1 MARSGNEKITV
12 RSERTGDTTEGKD
25 CGLTKGERRV
35 TRVAFNEYQHLEIRY
50 DGILLTTPKEKAQCD
65 IEQEN
70 LEVRND
76 ITGNG
81 CRKYVYDRYPH

>member
-25 CGLTKGERRV
+25 CGSTKGERRV
-35 TRVAFNEYQHLEIRY
+35 IRVALNEYQYLEMRY
-50 DGILLTTPKEKAQCD
+50 NAILLTTPKEKAQRD
-65 IEQEN
+65 IGQEN

-76 ITGNG
+76 ITGND
-81 CRKYVYDRYPH
+81 CRKYVYD